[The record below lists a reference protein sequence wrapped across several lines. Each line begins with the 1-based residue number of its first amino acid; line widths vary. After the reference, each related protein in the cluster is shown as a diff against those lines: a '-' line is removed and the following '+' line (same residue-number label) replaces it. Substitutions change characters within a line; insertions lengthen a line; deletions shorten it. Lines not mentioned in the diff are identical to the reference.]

1 MELKNISATEEL
13 KLHLPPNPWFHM
25 LGNWGWQMNVSSAGY
40 NQKYLQIYEWI
51 DEGMRERNS
60 EMELGEQICT
70 LVEHKV
76 KPEEE

>member
-1 MELKNISATEEL
+1 MELKNISAAEEL

-40 NQKYLQIYEWI
+40 NQKYLQIYE
-51 DEGMRERNS
+51 
-60 EMELGEQICT
+60 LGEQICT